1 MKPEQVET
9 VQDELRGIGNHVD
22 WHRRDGTP
30 PDPTRI
36 LDGLKRALAAL
47 NGEKEWTAHRMDY
60 GNKQWCVMS
69 SDGTIIADDIASPEC
84 AHRIASDHNRLPALE
99 RAAERAAQ
107 ALDDWSTV
115 HAPTECGEERI
126 RQARKR
132 ISESGTLYYIAE
144 TVSALRAALTDKA
157 GD

>member
-99 RAAERAAQ
+99 RAARAIQ
-107 ALDDWSTV
+107 QFCDDPNGSDQPESL
-115 HAPTECGEERI
+115 ACGL
-126 RQARKR
+126 AR
-132 ISESGTLYYIAE
+132 LLP
-144 TVSALRAALTDKA
+144 ALRAALTDKA